1 MLVAV
6 SLAEAVADHEGGGE
20 AFDRDALARNV
31 GNRAAGGGAGAGGSE
46 SGEESG
52 DEEDE
57 EVLCGS
63 CAMPQSTHTHR
74 HSKPMPLRKLT
85 RIYS

>member
-1 MLVAV
+1 VLLAV
-6 SLAEAVADHEGGGE
+6 SLAEASNDGGEEE

-31 GNRAAGGGAGAGGSE
+31 GSRGAGGSHGPPPSPGSGSE

-57 EVLCGS
+57 EV
-63 CAMPQSTHTHR
+63 THEYDF
-74 HSKPMPLRKLT
+74 KK
-85 RIYS
+85 